1 MKICTLCLKIK
12 ISFISSSIS
21 CNNHLNEVF
30 RSLSTSKDRQ
40 ENDLFLVTGK
50 HQYYWIFWKS
60 TSSYCIF
67 VGENLISWKSKK
79 ANYWVVTLIIKAHM
93 YSKRVKENAN

>member
-30 RSLSTSKDRQ
+30 RSLSTSKDRL
-40 ENDLFLVTGK
+40 ENDSFLLTEE
-50 HQYYWIFWKS
+50 
-60 TSSYCIF
+60 TSI
-67 VGENLISWKSKK
+67 LLDIL
-79 ANYWVVTLIIKAHM
+79 TLIEVIKVIDSLHQ
-93 YSKRVKENAN
+93 VIVFLLV